1 MMNLVESPA
10 CRCPVTFPVE
20 KQPKGRY
27 RVGEKVLYV
36 RMLNERHVMV
46 RVGGGWET
54 FMGYLTKHDPCRG
67 GPASRGPPEAR
78 VIRAKTPRVKDPSPD
93 SYMVVGAHCRG
104 KK

>member
-1 MMNLVESPA
+1 
-10 CRCPVTFPVE
+10 
-20 KQPKGRY
+20 
-27 RVGEKVLYV
+27 
-36 RMLNERHVMV
+36 MLNERHVMV

-67 GPASRGPPEAR
+67 GPACRGPEVR
-78 VIRAKTPRVKDPSPD
+78 VSRAKTPQVKDLSPD